1 MPRATVPT
9 DVDAA
14 DVLKKRDLW
23 PSPAEGHGCTNGP
36 RVTPHAERDIS
47 RGSVTVESFERSSEA
62 TIVVDARGTVLLAN
76 AALLGLLGH
85 PAEEVVGQPMSGLL
99 PERLRGIHEKHLSR
113 FFASPYERRLPAG
126 SGFVARRRDGTE
138 VSVDITLL
146 PLEGGERVA
155 AVLRPRGIV
164 DAAQSLQ
171 ERLDFEALIT
181 DITALV
187 VSATPDDID
196 AAILKALDRLRAAV
210 GADRAVLLEYAED
223 WDAAH
228 LTHVAYGEGVPRL
241 PEKVDIQKLFP
252 WCDRQLQAGE
262 TVFIPDVAALPPE
275 AGPDRAS
282 FESMTT
288 RALLLVPV
296 IAADGFR
303 HALVVDRAREPR
315 AWPIG
320 LAPRIRLLGE
330 IIVDSQRRSRH
341 AARLARVCEE
351 LEALKER
358 LESENLYLRDRV
370 APPASLEG
378 VVATSP
384 GMSRVVALVQQVAP
398 LDSTVLLLGET
409 GTGKE
414 MLARAIH
421 RLSRRRDRLLVA
433 VNCAALP
440 ASLVES
446 ELFGREK
453 GAYTGALSR
462 QAGRFEL
469 ADRST
474 LFLDEVGELP
484 LDLQAKLLRV
494 LETGEF
500 ERLGD
505 PRTLRVDV
513 RIVAAT
519 NRDLATA
526 VASGSFRR
534 DLYYRLSVFPVSI
547 PPLRERPE
555 DIPPL
560 VWNIATELG
569 EKMGR
574 RVESIPKAVIERLQR
589 YSWPGNVRELRNLVE
604 RALILSQG
612 RSLDIPLPDAGPAEA
627 PAEAVTLE
635 EAERRHILRTLESTR
650 GRVRG
655 PGGAAERL
663 GLHEAT
669 LRSRMK
675 KLGITRPTG

>member
-1 MPRATVPT
+1 VDTLESSPDATII
-9 DVDAA
+9 VDA
-14 DVLKKRDLW
+14 
-23 PSPAEGHGCTNGP
+23 T
-36 RVTPHAERDIS
+36 
-47 RGSVTVESFERSSEA
+47 
-62 TIVVDARGTVLLAN
+62 GTVLSAN
-76 AALLGLLGH
+76 TALLGLLGYGADDVIGH
-85 PAEEVVGQPMSGLL
+85 PLDRLL
-99 PERLRGIHEKHLSR
+99 PERFRGDHREHVQR
-113 FFASPYERRLPAG
+113 FFRLPYERQLPAG
-126 SGFVARRRDGTE
+126 SGLVARRHDGTE
-138 VSVDITLL
+138 LKVDVVLRPL
-146 PLEGGERVA
+146 PDGTRVA
-155 AVLRPRGIV
+155 AVLRPHGV
-164 DAAQSLQ
+164 ADTAQALR
-171 ERLDFEALIT
+171 ERLDFEALIA
-181 DITALV
+181 DIAAV
-187 VSATPDDID
+187 VVAATPEDID
-196 AAILKALDRLRAAV
+196 AAILKALERLRVAIA
-210 GADRAVLLEYAED
+210 ADRAVLIEYAED
-223 WDAAH
+223 WDSAL

-241 PEKVDIQKLFP
+241 PERVDIQKLFP
-252 WCDRQLQAGE
+252 WCDRQLQARE

-275 AGPDRAS
+275 AAVDRAS

-288 RALLLVPV
+288 AALLLVPV
-296 IAADGFR
+296 FPADGFR
-303 HALVVDRAREPR
+303 HALAVDSAREPR

-320 LAPRIRLLGE
+320 LAPRIRLLGG
-330 IIVDSQRRSRH
+330 IIVDAQRRSRH
-341 AARLARVCEE
+341 AAHLARVRDE

-370 APPASLEG
+370 GPPATLEG
-378 VVATSP
+378 VVAASP
-384 GMSRVVALVQQVAP
+384 GMARVVELVQQVAP

-494 LETGEF
+494 LESGEF

-505 PRTLRVDV
+505 PRTLKVDV

-519 NRDLATA
+519 NRDLAAA
-526 VASGSFRR
+526 VAAGTFRR
-534 DLYYRLSVFPVSI
+534 DLYYRLSVFPILI
-547 PPLRERPE
+547 PPLRDRPE
-555 DIPPL
+555 DIPTL
-560 VWNIATELG
+560 VWNIARELG

-574 RVESIPKAVIERLQR
+574 RVESIPKAVIERLQL
-589 YSWPGNVRELRNLVE
+589 YAWPGNVRELRNLVE
-604 RALILSQG
+604 RALILCQG
-612 RSLDIPLPDAGPAEA
+612 RSLDIPLPDGVAVETPPGETSSAGI
-627 PAEAVTLE
+627 VTLE
-635 EAERRHILRTLESTR
+635 EAEKRHILRTLEATR

-655 PGGAAERL
+655 AGGAAEKL

-675 KLGITRPTG
+675 KLGIARPAR

>member
-1 MPRATVPT
+1 LADSPT
-9 DVDAA
+9 DEVRA
-14 DVLKKRDLW
+14 
-23 PSPAEGHGCTNGP
+23 
-36 RVTPHAERDIS
+36 
-47 RGSVTVESFERSSEA
+47 
-62 TIVVDARGTVLLAN
+62 AN
-76 AALLGLLGH
+76 ADPYDASPEPTVVVGADGVVHRANQALLDLLGH
-85 PAEEVVGQPMSGLL
+85 ARADVEGHPLERLL
-99 PERLRGIHEKHLSR
+99 PGRLRDAHREHVAR
-113 FFASPYERRLPAG
+113 FFRGPYERRLPAG
-126 SGFVARRRDGTE
+126 SGLVVRCRDGSE
-138 VSVDITLL
+138 LKVDVALA
-146 PLEGGERVA
+146 PLVAGGEPRA
-155 AVLRPRGIV
+155 RAVLKPHGLA
-164 DAAQSLQ
+164 DEAQALR

-181 DITALV
+181 DVTALV
-187 VSATPDDID
+187 VVATPEDID
-196 AAILKALDRLRAAV
+196 TAILKALERLRVGV
-210 GADRAVLLEYAED
+210 GADRIVLVEYSED
-223 WDAAH
+223 WDAAR

-262 TVFIPDVAALPPE
+262 TVFVPEVAALPPE
-275 AGPDRAS
+275 AEVDRES
-282 FESMTT
+282 FRKMTT
-288 RALLLVPV
+288 AALLLVPLL
-296 IAADGFR
+296 AAEGFR
-303 HALVVDRAREPR
+303 HALAVDSAYLPR

-330 IIVDSQRRSRH
+330 IIVDAQRRARH
-341 AARLARVCEE
+341 TERLTRVCRE
-351 LEALKER
+351 LQELKDR
-358 LESENLYLRDRV
+358 LETENLYLRDRL
-370 APPASLEG
+370 APASTLDG
-378 VVATSP
+378 VVAASP
-384 GMSRVVALVQQVAP
+384 RMARVVELVQQVAP

-440 ASLVES
+440 ELLVES

-484 LDLQAKLLRV
+484 LELQAKLLRV

-505 PRTLRVDV
+505 PRTLKVDV

-519 NRDLATA
+519 NRDLTAA
-526 VASGSFRR
+526 VAAGTFRR
-534 DLYYRLSVFPVSI
+534 DLYYRLSVFPISI

-555 DIPPL
+555 DVPSL
-560 VWNIATELG
+560 VWAMAAELG
-569 EKMGR
+569 AKMGR
-574 RVESIPKAVIERLQR
+574 RVDSIPKAVMERLQR

-604 RALILSQG
+604 RALILCQG
-612 RSLDIPLPDAGPAEA
+612 RSLDIPVPAESAEPVA
-627 PAEAVTLE
+627 PEALTLD
-635 EAERRHILRTLESTR
+635 EAEKRHILRTLETTR
-650 GRVRG
+650 GRIRG

-675 KLGITRPTG
+675 RLGIGRPADAGR

>member
-1 MPRATVPT
+1 
-9 DVDAA
+9 VDT
-14 DVLKKRDLW
+14 L
-23 PSPAEGHGCTNGP
+23 
-36 RVTPHAERDIS
+36 
-47 RGSVTVESFERSSEA
+47 ESSSDA
-62 TIVVDARGTVLLAN
+62 TIVVDASGTVLSASD
-76 AALLGLLGH
+76 ALLGLLGYA
-85 PAEEVVGQPMSGLL
+85 PEDLIGRPVERLL
-99 PERLRGIHEKHLSR
+99 PERLRADDHDHVQR
-113 FFASPYERRLPAG
+113 FFRLPYERELPAG
-126 SGFVARRRDGTE
+126 AGLVARRSDGTE
-138 VSVDITLL
+138 VKVDVVLR
-146 PLEGGERVA
+146 PLEGGARVA
-155 AVLRPRGIV
+155 AILRPHGAA
-164 DAAQSLQ
+164 DATQALR

-181 DITALV
+181 EIAALV
-187 VSATPDDID
+187 VAATPEDID
-196 AAILKALDRLRAAV
+196 AAILKALERLRVAV
-210 GADRAVLLEYAED
+210 SADRVVLIEYGEDWDSALLTHVVYAED
-223 WDAAH
+223 
-228 LTHVAYGEGVPRL
+228 VPRL
-241 PEKVDIQKLFP
+241 PEKIDIQKLYP
-252 WCDRQLQAGE
+252 WCDRRLQARE

-275 AGPDRAS
+275 AAVDRAS
-282 FESMTT
+282 FESMKAA
-288 RALLLVPV
+288 ALLLVPV
-296 IAADGFR
+296 FPADGFR
-303 HALVVDRAREPR
+303 HALAVDSVREPR

-320 LAPRIRLLGE
+320 LAPRLRLLGQ
-330 IIVDSQRRSRH
+330 IVVDAQRRSRH
-341 AARLARVCEE
+341 TARLARVCEE
-351 LEALKER
+351 LETLKER

-370 APPASLEG
+370 APPATLEG
-378 VVATSP
+378 VVAASP
-384 GMSRVVALVQQVAP
+384 AMARVVELVQQVAP

-474 LFLDEVGELP
+474 LFLDEIGELP

-494 LETGEF
+494 LESGEF

-505 PRTLRVDV
+505 PRTLKVDV

-519 NRDLATA
+519 NRDLSSA
-526 VASGSFRR
+526 VAAGTFRR
-534 DLYYRLSVFPVSI
+534 DLYYRLSVFPIAI

-555 DIPPL
+555 DVPTL
-560 VWNIATELG
+560 VWSIAKELG

-589 YSWPGNVRELRNLVE
+589 HAWPGNVRELRNLVE
-604 RALILSQG
+604 RALILCQG
-612 RSLDIPLPDAGPAEA
+612 RSLDIPLPDGLGAAPAPSTA
-627 PAEAVTLE
+627 AAAEAVTLE
-635 EAERRHILRTLESTR
+635 EAERSHILRTLDATR

-675 KLGITRPTG
+675 RLGISRPTR